1 MLAQIQLDSELVTS
15 LEAAVR
21 QQGGNMED
29 VLTELVQQY
38 LRQTRREKIR
48 RETEWYQTA
57 HAQLKKKYA
66 GQHIAVHEQ
75 QVVDHDPDVVALAQR
90 IRQQYGRTPILITQV
105 HDQPVPEF
113 AIRRPQLVRDK

>member
-15 LEAAVR
+15 LEATVR
-21 QQGGNMED
+21 QQGGSVED
-29 VLTELVQQY
+29 VLAELVQQY
-38 LRQTRREKIR
+38 LRQARREKIR
-48 RETEWYQTA
+48 LETEWYQTA
-57 HAQLKKKYA
+57 HAELKKRYE
-66 GQHIAVHEQ
+66 GQHIAIHEQ
-75 QVVDHDPDVVALAQR
+75 QVIDHDQDVTALAGR